1 MWQRLPELAMARAA
15 ASADR
20 PSAKLTRMAGDK
32 SSDATAPGATRGEE
46 SFEVTLVTPY
56 GPRTM
61 RARTEEHIWDEAKR
75 VGVTLPAICHQGRCL
90 TCAGQLLEAGEFDTS
105 DAVSYYPQDRK
116 AGFILLCTARPRS
129 NLRIH
134 THMQMEMR
142 EHRKKCGLPAPYA

>member
-15 ASADR
+15 ASADL

-61 RARTEEHIWDEAKR
+61 RARTEDPVLIFEACIAQN
-75 VGVTLPAICHQGRCL
+75 LI
-90 TCAGQLLEAGEFDTS
+90 TS
-105 DAVSYYPQDRK
+105 DQSPTIQNRLA
-116 AGFILLCTARPRS
+116 ARR
-129 NLRIH
+129 
-134 THMQMEMR
+134 
-142 EHRKKCGLPAPYA
+142 